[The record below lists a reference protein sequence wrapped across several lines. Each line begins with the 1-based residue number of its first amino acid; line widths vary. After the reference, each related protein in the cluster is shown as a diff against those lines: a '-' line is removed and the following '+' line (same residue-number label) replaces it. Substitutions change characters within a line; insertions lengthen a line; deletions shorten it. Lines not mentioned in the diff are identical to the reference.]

1 MSDTMLDLARR
12 NIERL
17 PAGVRKRLHLVR
29 ANMSDFDLGRKFGLI
44 FIADNSFRELNTR
57 KKLLA
62 CLRHIRRHL
71 KLNGRLLITEHQLD
85 PSLFPNGRRAFGWSD
100 PHKHPETGDLVCRRG
115 EIRLSKSRRRIHGKF
130 FYKTIH
136 SDGTK
141 ELEVC
146 PWNAPVLTKEEYLS
160 LFSKAGF
167 DAEVY
172 ADYKEKR
179 DNESGRLFCF
189 VCQPCRLH

>member
-1 MSDTMLDLARR
+1 MCAHEDTKRYDLFGWDYESVNTLTDAEVSWHLTWAKRTGGPLLGLASGTGRLLCRLARARFETFGVDMSDTMLDLARR

-115 EIRLSKSRRRIHGKF
+115 EIRLSKSRR
-130 FYKTIH
+130 
-136 SDGTK
+136 
-141 ELEVC
+141 
-146 PWNAPVLTKEEYLS
+146 
-160 LFSKAGF
+160 
-167 DAEVY
+167 
-172 ADYKEKR
+172 
-179 DNESGRLFCF
+179 
-189 VCQPCRLH
+189 